1 MTVNVMVNLPEIIV
15 ICVTVILVTFIK
27 YRNK

>member
-1 MTVNVMVNLPEIIV
+1 MTLNVMVNFPEIIV
-15 ICVTVILVTFIK
+15 ICATVILVTFIK